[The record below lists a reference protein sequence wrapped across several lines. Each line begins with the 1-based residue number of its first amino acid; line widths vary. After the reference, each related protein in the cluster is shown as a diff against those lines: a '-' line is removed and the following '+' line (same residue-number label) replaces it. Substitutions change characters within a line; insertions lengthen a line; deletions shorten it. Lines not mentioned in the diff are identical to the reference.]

1 MSYTSQ
7 GRLTF
12 LTKYEDNKEW
22 MKPVEQLVKASINI
36 GNVSFEIDECND
48 NTEWFDF

>member
-7 GRLTF
+7 GKLTF

-48 NTEWFDF
+48 NTE